1 MENLSKKI
9 LNYTH
14 HTVTIISQNGRVQ
27 IPRNGTARSSTTR
40 KIVDYVDFAGV
51 QVPVNETTFGNVEG
65 LPPER
70 DDTIII
76 VSGITASALKGK
88 RNDLYMVDEPIRDN
102 SGKIIGCRSLATNT
116 QYGDGIDYKAAFDL
130 MYQYYDSVSDEEK
143 ERIDSQLK
151 ELGL

>member
-1 MENLSKKI
+1 
-9 LNYTH
+9 
-14 HTVTIISQNGRVQ
+14 VTLITPNGRVQ

-40 KIVDYVDFAGV
+40 RIVDYVDFAGV

-65 LPPER
+65 LPRES

-88 RNDLYMVDEPIRDN
+88 RNDLYMVDEPVRDN
-102 SGKIIGCRSLATNT
+102 NGKIIGCRSLATNT
-116 QYGDGIDYKAAFDL
+116 QYGEAIDYKSAFEL
-130 MYQYYDSVSDEEK
+130 LYDYFDS
-143 ERIDSQLK
+143 IDDTAKPIVDARLK